1 VHDPPGPRAHRHG
14 LTWHDHH
21 HSRPGD
27 LAEQSSKEHL
37 MALPVLTPEQRAE
50 ALAKAAEA
58 RKARSELL
66 SAVKSGELSIA
77 EVLAKAE
84 TDETVKK
91 TKVTALLKAL
101 PGVGPVK
108 AAELLEE
115 LSIAETRRIG
125 GLGANQRQALIH
137 AAGA

>member
-1 VHDPPGPRAHRHG
+1 
-14 LTWHDHH
+14 
-21 HSRPGD
+21 
-27 LAEQSSKEHL
+27 

>member
-1 VHDPPGPRAHRHG
+1 
-14 LTWHDHH
+14 
-21 HSRPGD
+21 
-27 LAEQSSKEHL
+27 

-77 EVLAKAE
+77 AVLAKAE
-84 TDETVKK
+84 TDDTVKK

-137 AAGA
+137 AADA